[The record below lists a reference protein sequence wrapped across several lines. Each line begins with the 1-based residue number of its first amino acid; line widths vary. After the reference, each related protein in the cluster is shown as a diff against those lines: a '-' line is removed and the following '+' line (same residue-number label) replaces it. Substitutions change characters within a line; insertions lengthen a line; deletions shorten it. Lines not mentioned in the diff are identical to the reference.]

1 MLAVLALPC
10 RVCGGTRFLSTSDA
24 RNKKYEVLTVVDL
37 TTASSVSVLR
47 AMEPFQAGSTY
58 VTLVGLSLARVR
70 VRVRSRSLVRLSLAF
85 FCSCL

>member
-1 MLAVLALPC
+1 MLALPC
-10 RVCGGTRFLSTSDA
+10 LVCGGTRFLFTSDA
-24 RNKKYEVLTVVDL
+24 RDKKYEFLTVVDL

-70 VRVRSRSLVRLSLAF
+70 VRVRSLVGLSLAF
-85 FCSCL
+85 FCFCL